1 MNIAI
6 VHGQID
12 AAAAKDEQDTL
23 VEVQTV
29 AAALTELG
37 HQPVAVPIGLN
48 LAAAAAELRRL
59 SPARVF
65 NLAETL
71 DGQGRFIQV
80 VPALLESLQLP
91 YTGATADAI
100 FLTSNKLLAKKLL
113 RGANLPTPRWLTV
126 TAAPND
132 ETFSAGLYILK
143 SVWEHA
149 SIGLA
154 DDSVRHAD
162 TAADLRRAL
171 GNFRERLRGDCFA
184 EQYIDGREFN
194 VTLLDSRTGPEVLPP
209 AEICFVDYP
218 ADRRKIVDYAA
229 KWDEASFAC
238 QHTQRRFDFPAADAP
253 LLERLKTLAQACWQ
267 TFELRG
273 YARVDFRVDAAQA
286 PYILEINTN
295 PCLAP
300 DAGFIAATRQAGYQ
314 LNQVI
319 ERILTV

>member
-91 YTGATADAI
+91 
-100 FLTSNKLLAKKLL
+100 
-113 RGANLPTPRWLTV
+113 
-126 TAAPND
+126 
-132 ETFSAGLYILK
+132 
-143 SVWEHA
+143 
-149 SIGLA
+149 
-154 DDSVRHAD
+154 
-162 TAADLRRAL
+162 
-171 GNFRERLRGDCFA
+171 
-184 EQYIDGREFN
+184 
-194 VTLLDSRTGPEVLPP
+194 
-209 AEICFVDYP
+209 
-218 ADRRKIVDYAA
+218 
-229 KWDEASFAC
+229 
-238 QHTQRRFDFPAADAP
+238 
-253 LLERLKTLAQACWQ
+253 
-267 TFELRG
+267 
-273 YARVDFRVDAAQA
+273 
-286 PYILEINTN
+286 
-295 PCLAP
+295 
-300 DAGFIAATRQAGYQ
+300 
-314 LNQVI
+314 
-319 ERILTV
+319 